1 MEESQFNVAR
11 SRVLAE
17 LKMFILDI
25 GEMGLDADTAEFVSD
40 GASKLIAELDR
51 VVEDEQL
58 ARIESG
64 LGRLQIAVRQALK
77 REGSSS

>member
-1 MEESQFNVAR
+1 MEESQFNAAR
-11 SRVLAE
+11 SRISAE

-40 GASKLIAELDR
+40 GAAKLITQLDR
-51 VVEDEQL
+51 VVEEEQL
-58 ARIESG
+58 ERIETG

-77 REGSSS
+77 REGSA